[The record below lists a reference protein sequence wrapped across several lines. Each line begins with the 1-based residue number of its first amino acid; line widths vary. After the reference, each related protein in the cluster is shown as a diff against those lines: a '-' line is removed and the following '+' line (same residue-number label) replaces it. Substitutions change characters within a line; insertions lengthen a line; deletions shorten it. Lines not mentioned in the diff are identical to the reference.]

1 MQMLRVMCANAVL
14 QLQRV
19 QEMEMQQQRASKGD
33 RQTDRQS
40 VIQAGRQLGYM
51 RVHDILANI

>member
-19 QEMEMQQQRASKGD
+19 QEMEMQQQRASEGD
-33 RQTDRQS
+33 RQIDRQTVGRA
-40 VIQAGRQLGYM
+40 VIQAVRQAAWL
-51 RVHDILANI
+51 HAST